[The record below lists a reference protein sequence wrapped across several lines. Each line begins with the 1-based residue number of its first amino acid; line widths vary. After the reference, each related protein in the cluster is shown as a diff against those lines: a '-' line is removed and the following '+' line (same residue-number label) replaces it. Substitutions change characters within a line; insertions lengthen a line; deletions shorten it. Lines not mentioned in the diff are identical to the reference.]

1 MNKSAKLKIMTGTK
15 RIMAF
20 LLVLLMVIGTVPVL
34 SKADEIETIR
44 VAVFPLG
51 SFQYFDENG
60 DAQGYNIDYLNRIAE
75 NTHWN
80 YEYVEAT
87 NFQDACRLLDED
99 KVDIVAPVQYKD
111 YLAEKYEYSAYTM
124 AIESGAV
131 FVLNTEKNENLLYED
146 FGAMND
152 MKFGMVNY
160 EGSSFTS
167 EFIDNYSVKN
177 NVNPKSITYY
187 NNMTEVFSALNNGEV
202 DAVVS
207 NILFNCDDYKMISRF
222 SSLSSYYIM
231 QKDEKE
237 LKEELDINN
246 SMKAGMNDHI
256 SKPIDTELM
265 YQVLDRW
272 INRDCEE

>member
-177 NVNPKSITYY
+177 NINPKSITYY

-222 SSLSSYYIM
+222 SSLSS
-231 QKDEKE
+231 
-237 LKEELDINN
+237 
-246 SMKAGMNDHI
+246 
-256 SKPIDTELM
+256 
-265 YQVLDRW
+265 
-272 INRDCEE
+272 